1 MFDKNLEEDTTKAN
15 DNELDAELL
24 AMVGENKKYGSVE
37 AALKS
42 IKPAQD
48 HIAVLEAE
56 ARQLRERLKE
66 LEDKTYADQV
76 KAALKDEDSQP
87 AAVTN
92 TNTEVDINT
101 LVKNSVNKVLS
112 QAEAERQAKSKQK
125 VVIDAAIK
133 NWGADAESNLYSK
146 ALELGLSSN
155 QINELSAT
163 SPEAALKLLGLEPA
177 KPLSQY
183 ADIKPTVRT
192 TTKQTPKEKP
202 VKPNWGN
209 DNELVKYI
217 RDLDAYLA
225 EQEKK

>member
-1 MFDKNLEEDTTKAN
+1 MFDKNLEEDTTKN
-15 DNELDAELL
+15 SDQELDSELL
-24 AMVGENKKYGSVE
+24 AMVGEGKKYGSVE

-48 HIAVLEAE
+48 HIATLEAE
-56 ARQLRERLKE
+56 ARQLREKLKE

-76 KAALKDEDSQP
+76 KAALKDDTPENKT
-87 AAVTN
+87 A
-92 TNTEVDINT
+92 TEIDINS
-101 LVKNSVNKVLS
+101 LVKDSVNKVLS

-133 NWGADAESNLYSK
+133 NWGAEAESNLYSK
-146 ALELGLSSN
+146 ALELGLSPN
-155 QINELSAT
+155 QINDLSAT

-192 TTKQTPKEKP
+192 TTKQQPKEKP